1 MHLGLK
7 SYQDP
12 AKVFSVGRKYVDKLV
27 DFDGAVMGE
36 IEIRAE
42 HITEKVLRLVV
53 PPGATEAQKS
63 ALRNL
68 IEYGKR
74 NGMKVEVMRVP

>member
-12 AKVFSVGRKYVDKLV
+12 AKVFSVGRKYVDKLL
-27 DFDGAVMGE
+27 DFNGAAMGE
-36 IEIRAE
+36 IEITAK
-42 HITEKVLRLVV
+42 HMTEKVLRLVV

-63 ALRNL
+63 ALKNL
-68 IEYGKR
+68 IEGL
-74 NGMKVEVMRVP
+74 GS